1 MGAKT
6 IKVNG
11 TFQVY
16 NSAGTIEAQKVL
28 NDTLLVSEVTQ
39 HFPMVIAGGAVDQ
52 QVGFGGVQLCK
63 RLFLRTNFPVMLK
76 FDSIVAPAFSF
87 GPGDGILM
95 SENGITALFVTAGPN
110 ATELEAMIAGD

>member
-6 IKVNG
+6 VKING

-16 NSAGTIEAQKVL
+16 NAAATIEAQKIL

-39 HFPMVIAGGAVDQ
+39 HFPMVIAGGAVDKP
-52 QVGFGGVQLCK
+52 VGFGGVELAK

-76 FDSIVAPAFSF
+76 FDSLVAPAFSF

-110 ATELEAMIAGD
+110 ATELEAIIAGD